1 MHVNAFSKIAERS
14 SAMDI
19 SAPPFRLLDVFD
31 DAGNIIEDPRKRR

>member
-1 MHVNAFSKIAERS
+1 MQVNAFSKTAERS

-31 DAGNIIEDPRKRR
+31 DAGNIIEDPRKCR